1 MKFHHIGYLTNN
13 FKKSIKEFK
22 EINYVKK
29 GKVITDNILQVKIQF
44 ISNSNNIIE
53 LVNPFKKITDLLVLL
68 KKKIMLT
75 ILLIKLKIYI
85 KKLLN

>member
-22 EINYVKK
+22 EISYTRK

-44 ISNSNNIIE
+44 IYNSNQFIDSIE
-53 LVNPFKKITDLLVLL
+53 NLKDETVYTVNQKDIFWLDTKLSMWKSVLN
-68 KKKIMLT
+68 LT
-75 ILLIKLKIYI
+75 
-85 KKLLN
+85 